1 MRYATS
7 ESQVAKAD
15 RARLLDLMKADFGE
29 AAPAES
35 VERDQPQSIPLFDA
49 RGPDGVLGWAEP
61 PARRAE
67 PGRSSGRSGREVA
80 DESIEQNLTLAH
92 HAVDRRVVDAYTQ
105 EYAAILQRHNDA
117 PLACSAAAAHA
128 AEPSSK
134 TRRFNRTALLRG
146 QVGPREPFA
155 QHVNAPAGERPDHV
169 AHGSDEAGACAWG
182 EGPEVKYS
190 VLRKLRA
197 ATPRE
202 DLAVRLPAERG
213 VTPCLAWMPGGLSDR
228 VRRRAMPDVGNLHKR
243 KSVTP

>member
-35 VERDQPQSIPLFDA
+35 VERDQPQSIPPFDA

-117 PLACSAAAAHA
+117 LLARSAAPAHA

-146 QVGPREPFA
+146 QVGPREPLA
-155 QHVNAPAGERPDHV
+155 QHVNAPAGER
-169 AHGSDEAGACAWG
+169 SNEAGVCAGG
-182 EGPEVKYS
+182 EGPDVKYS

-197 ATPRE
+197 ATPPE
-202 DLAVRLPAERG
+202 DLAARLPAERG